1 MPWEAKNTIKEVRVI
16 PADPLPPEE
25 NERRKEAAL
34 DCIWAALVRSRKR
47 RGLLPEDFPEER

>member
-1 MPWEAKNTIKEVRVI
+1 MPKELKNTIKWVKVI

-34 DCIWAALVRSRKR
+34 DYIWERLVCSRIR
-47 RGLLPEDFPEER
+47 RGLLPENYPKER